1 MTASILKPSGEFPKG
16 RITSFSD
23 FAGREVRC
31 VIESPT
37 GRYGHR
43 VSAVVVFE
51 DDCWATLAGETSGV
65 CDDEAKITLGDQSYL
80 NGHGITD
87 YLSADDLLRSGMVN
101 QAQHEHLKG
110 LENAEKHGQ
119 LLKQAERLR
128 AQAEKALANAREIE
142 ATFQADMQRLP

>member
-1 MTASILKPSGEFPKG
+1 MTELILRPSSEFPKG

-43 VSAVVVFE
+43 VSAVIVFE
-51 DDCWATLAGETSGV
+51 DDCWATLAGETSSA
-65 CDDEAKITLGDQSYL
+65 CDDDASITLGGQSYL

-110 LENAEKHGQ
+110 LENAEKREH
-119 LLKQAERLR
+119 LLKEAERLR
-128 AQAEKALANAREIE
+128 AQAEKAREDAEKLE
-142 ATFQADMQRLP
+142 AAAVSA